1 MIENNKPE
9 TQRTDHT
16 FDIDKMDIS
25 AKLQKVHQEGNYLVG
40 LTDKGIQFRQHI
52 PQGKI
57 LYQEGGKYKIKDME
71 IV

>member
-1 MIENNKPE
+1 
-9 TQRTDHT
+9 
-16 FDIDKMDIS
+16 MDIS
-25 AKLQKVHQEGNYLVG
+25 AKLQKVHQEGNYLVS
-40 LTDKGIQFRQHI
+40 LTDKGIRFRQHI

>member
-25 AKLQKVHQEGNYLVG
+25 IAKLQVHQEGNYLVA
-40 LTDKGIQFRQHI
+40 
-52 PQGKI
+52 
-57 LYQEGGKYKIKDME
+57 
-71 IV
+71 